1 MTPRCDAPVS
11 DADLLDY
18 WIQAM
23 PEMDAGQIEEHLFSC
38 GECTARLDAM
48 ASLGA
53 GLASLARLGRVS
65 GIVSRALLNRLQRD
79 GVHVRMY
86 SASPGERV
94 PCAAFPGDDLLVVS
108 MRVDFAGS
116 EMVTVSVT
124 GPEDVLIGQVSDV
137 PVAPTDV
144 EILWATP
151 GERIRRM
158 PSTRVRLRI
167 TSRGSGG
174 AVLSE
179 YQLDHTALPAG

>member
-86 SASPGERV
+86 SASPGERSRARRSRETICWSF
-94 PCAAFPGDDLLVVS
+94 PCVS
-108 MRVDFAGS
+108 
-116 EMVTVSVT
+116 T
-124 GPEDVLIGQVSDV
+124 
-137 PVAPTDV
+137 
-144 EILWATP
+144 
-151 GERIRRM
+151 
-158 PSTRVRLRI
+158 LRD
-167 TSRGSGG
+167 RKW
-174 AVLSE
+174 
-179 YQLDHTALPAG
+179 